1 VVRNMYIIFESKQDE
16 LGDQRRDSYLH
27 RSPSIV
33 RKVNF
38 RRLRRAGHVGKTLGK
53 RPLGIPRMRWQDK
66 VNVDVTMII
75 VRIGGGWN
83 RLRIVFSGTSGVE
96 TSACYLK
103 GAEPRNE
110 YLYQPELLVG

>member
-1 VVRNMYIIFESKQDE
+1 MYIIFESKQDE

-83 RLRIVFSGTSGVE
+83 RLMSSGGFGISGVKTKCSA
-96 TSACYLK
+96 TS
-103 GAEPRNE
+103 
-110 YLYQPELLVG
+110 LLVTQTENRDVKKKEIY